1 MASDTDTSRYVLTN
15 RTNIDLEGDASI
27 GHPGLSNDRK
37 EPVRELCQ
45 VSRKRRHHQISQDA
59 PALSESSD
67 EDDDITF
74 HHTRLSLKDR
84 SAFGGYGFTQRW
96 RASATVSTAR
106 PECEWLLTR
115 NRPKSEYGCSVSTR
129 SMLRTFVSS
138 DKADVFK
145 CYSCETDSFVTL
157 PYACAF
163 SHDAKRGGTPLLAVA
178 TEQGVVHILNT
189 ARRRDWDV
197 GMCSLC
203 SAYTA
208 ERPNN
213 SITQNLKGRHSNRTR
228 TEYSMCNGHKMTR
241 SLRPPLEGKVPKCPR
256 FSPQV
261 FESSIIFKAIQA
273 R

>member
-1 MASDTDTSRYVLTN
+1 MASDTDTPRHVLTN

-37 EPVRELCQ
+37 GPVRELSQ
-45 VSRKRRHHQISQDA
+45 TSRKRRHHQISQDA
-59 PALSESSD
+59 SAFSD
-67 EDDDITF
+67 INDEEEEDTI
-74 HHTRLSLKDR
+74 HHTKLSVKGR
-84 SAFGGYGFTQRW
+84 SVFGGYGFTQRW
-96 RASATVSTAR
+96 RACATGTTGR
-106 PECEWLLTR
+106 PECKWLLINIR
-115 NRPKSEYGCSVSTR
+115 HKSEYGTSVSTR

-145 CYSCETDSFVTL
+145 CHSCETDSFITL

-203 SAYTA
+203 SALTA
-208 ERPNN
+208 EVLVNAPAHC
-213 SITQNLKGRHSNRTR
+213 S
-228 TEYSMCNGHKMTR
+228 
-241 SLRPPLEGKVPKCPR
+241 
-256 FSPQV
+256 
-261 FESSIIFKAIQA
+261 
-273 R
+273 